1 MAERADAQFPKIR
14 IRKIGQ
20 NGEIDVVLDE
30 CGCVA
35 SKPELFE
42 PTGYFRRRAARSFGL
57 FSIFLVRFHGYR
69 QPSPARLGTRPLL
82 RSDRNFTH
90 ARSSSAAPN
99 RPNATASA
107 GRKARNFRVSLMA
120 RPCETQSSTKIRR
133 ILPGLDPEQY
143 QGKTKLMLLVRYL
156 RVEWT
161 HPPLGSPTTQFT
173 PSAEDRFVALPA
185 GSQGRP
191 GQSAPGRLSRIRH
204 VLSNDRYL
212 RV

>member
-30 CGCVA
+30 CGCVP

-42 PTGYFRRRAARSFGL
+42 PTGYFRRRAARSLGL

-69 QPSPARLGTRPLL
+69 QPSPARLGPRPPL
-82 RSDRNFTH
+82 RSDRNFAR

-107 GRKARNFRVSLMA
+107 ARKTGNFRVSLMA
-120 RPCETQSSTKIRR
+120 RPCETQSSTKTRR
-133 ILPGLDPEQY
+133 KLPGLDPEQY
-143 QGKTKLMLLVRYL
+143 RGKTKLMLLGSVPEGRMDASAARFAHHCRNLRLQPKTALSPFPPVRKAYPESL
-156 RVEWT
+156 R
-161 HPPLGSPTTQFT
+161 
-173 PSAEDRFVALPA
+173 
-185 GSQGRP
+185 
-191 GQSAPGRLSRIRH
+191 
-204 VLSNDRYL
+204 
-212 RV
+212 RVD